1 MLYPPLGRRWIMAEM
16 DGKDIEWMK
25 NQIKDIGHDTD
36 EILED
41 THMNDGI
48 DYGAIAMRSSTK
60 CAEMMRNTPVYP
72 MHAERP

>member
-36 EILED
+36 DILED

-48 DYGAIAMRSSTK
+48 DYGAIVMRSS
-60 CAEMMRNTPVYP
+60 MRSVVRMRNTPVYP

>member
-1 MLYPPLGRRWIMAEM
+1 MAEM

-48 DYGAIAMRSSTK
+48 DYGAIGS
-60 CAEMMRNTPVYP
+60 ED
-72 MHAERP
+72 RPGAVRYDGIIRQG

>member
-1 MLYPPLGRRWIMAEM
+1 MAEM

-25 NQIKDIGHDTD
+25 DQISDISHDTD

-48 DYGAIAMRSSTK
+48 DYGARMRTSRCSTSSWIRACTFPTSWP
-60 CAEMMRNTPVYP
+60 R
-72 MHAERP
+72 